1 MYKKIYLAIGL
12 FFSGFL
18 FSNPFAIDYPVKE
31 EITNEDYIEIQK
43 KLQQIDISSLL
54 DAWYPT
60 HPPKKKFFSWG
71 STLATKEDFFR
82 RISKARFQTLI
93 DPTNNRFPK
102 KELIKIGKGGD
113 NCFVCYASFNGV
125 YPKLI
130 EQLANELE
138 KVGFNGYLFYRIGGF
153 PNPTG
158 KEIKY
163 AGIPYVFKIFAMM
176 EAHLQGF
183 EKILWI
189 DAAFLPLKD
198 PTPLFTWLEKEGV
211 FLKSH
216 EPFSKFILP
225 KTVEYIKE
233 KTDVNV
239 LQSPYISTQIIGFD
253 FRSPKTK
260 FFIENYYQLAELGLP
275 FFSCFPEEYVLT
287 AIAGKKPD
295 LWQPQPF
302 KNLSFSETKLRNKT
316 IEWVQK
322 EDYFFLQRNH

>member
-18 FSNPFAIDYPVKE
+18 FSNPFIIDYPVKE

-43 KLQQIDISSLL
+43 KLQEIDISSIL
-54 DAWYPT
+54 DAWYPDFA
-60 HPPKKKFFSWG
+60 PKKWFRPWAPA
-71 STLATKEDFFR
+71 LATKEDFFR

-93 DPTNNRFPK
+93 DPAKNYFPK
-102 KELIKIGKGGD
+102 KNLVKIGKGGD
-113 NCFVCYASFNGV
+113 NCFVCYASFNGI

-130 EQLANELE
+130 EELPKELE

-158 KEIKY
+158 KEIRY
-163 AGIPYVFKIFAMM
+163 SGIPYVFKIFAMI

-183 EKILWI
+183 EKVIWV

-198 PTPLFTWLEKEGV
+198 PTPLFNWTEKEGV

-216 EPFSKFILP
+216 EPFNKFILP

-233 KTDVNV
+233 QTQVDV

-253 FRSPKTK
+253 FRSAKTK
-260 FFIENYYQLAELGLP
+260 FFIDNYYQLVELGLP
-275 FFSCFPEEYVLT
+275 FFSCFPEEYVLS
-287 AIAGKKPD
+287 AIAGKKPE

-302 KNLSFSETKLRNKT
+302 KKLCFPEVKLRSKT
-316 IEWVQK
+316 IDWAQK
-322 EDYFFLQRNH
+322 EDYFFLQRSH